1 MLAFEVILL
10 ASSLLLAGGEDV
22 TSNDQSLDSNSKEV
36 VTTIGSPE
44 PTNTKTSTENS
55 ATINPVTT
63 TTEKVVLSSK
73 ASASTKSLPPLSPT
87 SNPPKLNSTTTPAS
101 GLASKGKRTLTE
113 SHFPIPFISFVVIS
127 LTGVILFFVYKRA
140 TDARWRVPPTYQYS
154 VLNGW
159 AGEQEEEEVAVLDIR
174 AGDEWSTG
182 SRDSSD
188 VDMLGADDPSTL
200 DMLSME
206 NQNGPLVPGLGQ
218 TRRVSLPGDGMGGP
232 GALSFVNGRVNSSI
246 LDDSDEDLLQP

>member
-1 MLAFEVILL
+1 MLVFKVILL
-10 ASSLLLAGGEDV
+10 ASSLLLTAGGEDV
-22 TSNDQSLDSNSKEV
+22 TSNGQSLNSKDV
-36 VTTIGSPE
+36 ATTAISE
-44 PTNTKTSTENS
+44 PTKTKTSTENS
-55 ATINPVTT
+55 ATKPVTT
-63 TTEKVVLSSK
+63 TTEKVIPSSK
-73 ASASTKSLPPLSPT
+73 ASSSTKSLPSPT
-87 SNPPKLNSTTTPAS
+87 SNPPKLNSTGS
-101 GLASKGKRTLTE
+101 GLGSKGKRTLTE
-113 SHFPIPFISFVVIS
+113 SHFPIPFISFLVIS
-127 LTGVILFFVYKRA
+127 LTGVVLFFVYKRA

-159 AGEQEEEEVAVLDIR
+159 AGEQEEEEVPVLDIR

-232 GALSFVNGRVNSSI
+232 GSLAFVNGRVNSSI

>member
-1 MLAFEVILL
+1 MILA
-10 ASSLLLAGGEDV
+10 
-22 TSNDQSLDSNSKEV
+22 
-36 VTTIGSPE
+36 
-44 PTNTKTSTENS
+44 TNRQCNRI
-55 ATINPVTT
+55 AP
-63 TTEKVVLSSK
+63 
-73 ASASTKSLPPLSPT
+73 
-87 SNPPKLNSTTTPAS
+87 
-101 GLASKGKRTLTE
+101 
-113 SHFPIPFISFVVIS
+113 
-127 LTGVILFFVYKRA
+127 
-140 TDARWRVPPTYQYS
+140 RVPPTYQYS

-206 NQNGPLVPGLGQ
+206 NQNGPLVPELGQ

-232 GALSFVNGRVNSSI
+232 GKYHIAPMES
-246 LDDSDEDLLQP
+246 